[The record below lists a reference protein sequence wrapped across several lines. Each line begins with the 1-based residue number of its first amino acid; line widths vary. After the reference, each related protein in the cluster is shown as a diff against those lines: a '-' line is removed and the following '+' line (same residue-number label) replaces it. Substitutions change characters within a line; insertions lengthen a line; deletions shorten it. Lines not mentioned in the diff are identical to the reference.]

1 MVSQSPYKVY
11 TVLERT
17 AWQQAVL
24 LLHNDE
30 KWDIMRVG
38 FVYVEE
44 KYEGTAYIRDCNN
57 CDW

>member
-11 TVLERT
+11 TVLEGT

-30 KWDIMRVG
+30 KRNIMKVG
-38 FVYVEE
+38 FVYMEE
-44 KYEGTAYIRDCNN
+44 IGYEKDINIKF
-57 CDW
+57 